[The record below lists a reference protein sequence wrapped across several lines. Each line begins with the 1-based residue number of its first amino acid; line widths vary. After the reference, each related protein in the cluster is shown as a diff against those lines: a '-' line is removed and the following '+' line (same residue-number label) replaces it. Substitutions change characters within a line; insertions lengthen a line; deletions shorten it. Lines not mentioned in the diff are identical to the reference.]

1 MAFTP
6 NMIEGFEGKH
16 KRQAMNVKRTRF
28 TGGTQATMTF
38 DDDNGY
44 HSPTALKMAFAGQTG
59 YIGYHSIG
67 TAGWY
72 QANATYG
79 AACWH
84 VKVTALPGSGQYMH
98 MARWQRSGGTQWNKI
113 RIDENGGMQIA
124 YNDSWNAVM
133 YTLSVDTWYLL
144 VVKHDNTIGFI
155 VDIYDA
161 DGDTEL
167 ATDTHATLKAS
178 NMYDLSI
185 GAVYTSTGTMYI
197 DNLVMQCNGGNGID
211 PYDDYLLT
219 TKYCIDTLH
228 ANGEGTDQAQDSG
241 VWTDVD
247 DVGEPDMAAT
257 IVTFANSGGNRKY
270 SVTLENSS
278 ELSEAIDTILAVQS
292 DVNIREQ
299 QGGAAGYVNFIEGAN
314 RFKTGEMGWD
324 TNTTNYDTCQVT
336 RLLAPDDSAWT
347 TALLDNLEIGWEIK
361 GTTGDVTYGTA
372 LRVGVLYTFA
382 EAVSSTIA
390 SKSFF

>member
-1 MAFTP
+1 MAFVPTF
-6 NMIEGFEGKH
+6 IEGWEGKH
-16 KRQAMNVKRTRF
+16 VRSATNTKRTRF
-28 TGGTQATMTF
+28 TGGTQSTMTF
-38 DDDNGY
+38 DDDNGF
-44 HSPTALKMAFAGQTG
+44 HSPTALKMAYSNQTG
-59 YIGYHSIG
+59 YVGYHSIG

-79 AACWH
+79 AGCWH
-84 VKVTALPGSGQYMH
+84 VKVTTLPGSGQYMH

-144 VVKHDNTIGFI
+144 TVNMDSTIGFK
-155 VDIYDA
+155 VEIYDA
-161 DGDTEL
+161 ETDTHL
-167 ATDTHATLKAS
+167 AADTHATLKAS
-178 NMYDLSI
+178 NMYDLSV
-185 GAVYTSTGTMYI
+185 GAVYTSYGTMYV
-197 DNLVMQCNGGNGID
+197 DNLVFQLNGGNGIH

-219 TKYCIDTLH
+219 TKYAIDTLH
-228 ANGEGTDQAQDSG
+228 ANGEGTDQAQDTG

-247 DVGEPDMAAT
+247 DVGQPDGAST
-257 IVTFANSGGNRKY
+257 IVTFANTSGNRKY

-278 ELSEAIDTILAVQS
+278 ELSEAIDTILAVQT
-292 DVNIREQ
+292 DCNVREH
-299 QGGAAGYVNFIEGAN
+299 QGGAAGYVNMIEGAN
-314 RFKTGEMGWD
+314 RFKSAEMGWD
-324 TNTTNYDTCQVT
+324 TNTTVYDTQQVVRT
-336 RLLAPDDSAWT
+336 VSPSGAAWT
-347 TALLDNLEIGWEIK
+347 TALLDATEVGWEIK

-382 EAVSSTIA
+382 EAVASAIA